1 MWVYIVFHILGNGRT
16 LQLAQLPII
25 KLLYV
30 QTGKTRYSY
39 CIYLSQVLAS
49 FMYVYKDNNYVL
61 QREVRL

>member
-16 LQLAQLPII
+16 LQLALIQLPII

-39 CIYLSQVLAS
+39 CIYLSQVLA
-49 FMYVYKDNNYVL
+49 L
-61 QREVRL
+61 CTCVRIIIM